1 MKGFERKRMKGLD
14 IEDRFLR
21 EVYRGGLIVLFYF
34 SCTEI

>member
-21 EVYRGGLIVLFYF
+21 EVYRGGLIV
-34 SCTEI
+34 